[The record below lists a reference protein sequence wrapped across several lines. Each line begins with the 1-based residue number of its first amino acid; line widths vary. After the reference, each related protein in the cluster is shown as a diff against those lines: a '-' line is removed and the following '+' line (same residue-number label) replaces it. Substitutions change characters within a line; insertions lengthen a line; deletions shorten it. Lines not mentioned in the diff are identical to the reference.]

1 LLRHWAFSAQSQSAA
16 RFQPQLGTAIIIII
30 TTIITTVT
38 TPTITV
44 ITTPIT
50 PTTIIVTTIITGTTG
65 ISAQFFQQ
73 AASL

>member
-1 LLRHWAFSAQSQSAA
+1 LLRHWALSAQSQSAA
-16 RFQPQLGTAIIIII
+16 RFQPQLGTAIIIV

-44 ITTPIT
+44 TTTPIT
-50 PTTIIVTTIITGTTG
+50 PTTIIVTTISTGTTG